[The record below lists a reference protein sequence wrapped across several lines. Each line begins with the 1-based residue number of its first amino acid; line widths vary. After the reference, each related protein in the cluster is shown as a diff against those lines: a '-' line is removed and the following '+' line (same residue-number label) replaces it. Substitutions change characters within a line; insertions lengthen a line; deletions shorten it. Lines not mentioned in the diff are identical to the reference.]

1 MFSVIRWHTEM
12 GEEQVG
18 TGVSREEVRDGQFRA
33 TGEMQGEKWMSILVA
48 SINVLDVEARVRLCL
63 C

>member
-1 MFSVIRWHTEM
+1 M

-18 TGVSREEVRDGQFRA
+18 TGVIAGGSARRSVSDDGRKA
-33 TGEMQGEKWMSILVA
+33 EKKWMSILVA
-48 SINVLDVEARVRLCL
+48 SINVLDVEARIWLCL